1 MSLRSRVA
9 LAGGLVVAAAL
20 LLASLVLYPAADH
33 DLHDQL
39 DSTLV
44 STAAST
50 PKFSQAL
57 KQKISQS
64 GGSLP
69 ATGVLVIGDTLVQ
82 FLPAPVQPG
91 TAELAD
97 ITYQDTAVA
106 AGNAPAYFSD
116 ADYQGRVYRVYTSRF
131 EGSGG
136 TLVRVAKP
144 LSDALNSLHRLELLL
159 AGLILGGALTAA
171 FAARMLAGRLLRPVG
186 RLTETVEQVTVT
198 QDLTA
203 GVDGGLTGIGGRDEI
218 GRLARSFSAMMGA
231 LDGSVSAQRQL
242 VADASHELRTPLTSL
257 TTNLELLVEP
267 GGLADPQAPAL
278 VRAAL
283 EQSGEL
289 KRLVNDLV
297 ELARYGQAETHTEE
311 VRIDL
316 LAQEVVDRAGR
327 RSPHLRFA
335 ARLPSRPGDCLVLAD
350 PEALARALGNLVDN
364 AAKWSPDG
372 GAVEVTVELA
382 PGRERICCTVT
393 DQGPGI
399 AEADRPLV
407 FDRFYRATAA
417 RAKPG
422 SGLGLSIVRQ
432 IAETHG
438 GTVAVLPSDRG
449 ARLCLELP
457 PAPSASSGQ
466 GRM

>member
-1 MSLRSRVA
+1 MSLRNRVA

-20 LLASLVLYPAADH
+20 LLAALVLYPAADH

-44 STAAST
+44 STAASS

-57 KQKISQS
+57 KQKANQS
-64 GGSLP
+64 GGGFP
-69 ATGVLVIGDTLVQ
+69 AATVLDIGGTLVQ

-91 TAELAD
+91 KADLAD
-97 ITYQDTAVA
+97 ITAKDTAVA
-106 AGNAPAYFSD
+106 AGSLPAYFSD
-116 ADYQGRVYRVYTSRF
+116 ADYQGHAYRVYTSQF
-131 EGSGG
+131 DDSSG

-144 LSDALNSLHRLELLL
+144 LSDTVNSLHRLEFLL

-171 FAARMLAGRLLRPVG
+171 FAARLLAGRLLRPVG
-186 RLTETVEQVTVT
+186 RLTATVEHVTVT
-198 QDLTA
+198 QDLTI
-203 GVDGGLTGIGGRDEI
+203 GVDGGLAGIGGRDEI

-242 VADASHELRTPLTSL
+242 VADASHELRTPLTSV
-257 TTNLELLVEP
+257 TTNLELLAEP

-297 ELARYGQAETHTEE
+297 ELARYGQVETHTEE

-316 LAQEVVDRAGR
+316 LAQEVVDRAAR
-327 RSPHLRFA
+327 RSPGLGFV
-335 ARLPSRPGDCLVLAD
+335 ARLPPRREDCMVLAD
-350 PEALARALGNLVDN
+350 PEAVARALGNLVDN
-364 AAKWSPDG
+364 AVKWSPDG
-372 GAVEVTVELA
+372 GAVEVAVELA
-382 PGRERICCTVT
+382 PGRERICCTIT

-399 AEADRPLV
+399 AEADRPFV

-417 RAKPG
+417 RAEPG

-438 GTVAVLPSDRG
+438 GTVAVLHSDLG

-457 PAPSASSGQ
+457 RSPTPDG
-466 GRM
+466 GH

>member
-1 MSLRSRVA
+1 MSLRNRVA

-20 LLASLVLYPAADH
+20 LLAALVLYPSADR

-44 STAAST
+44 STAASS
-50 PKFSQAL
+50 PRFSQAL
-57 KQKISQS
+57 KQKVSQS
-64 GGSLP
+64 GDGFP
-69 ATGVLVIGDTLVQ
+69 ATGVLDIGGTLVQ
-82 FLPAPVQPG
+82 FLPSPVQPG
-91 TAELAD
+91 RAELAD
-97 ITYQDTAVA
+97 ITVQDTAVA
-106 AGNAPAYFSD
+106 TGSRSAYFSD
-116 ADYQGRVYRVYTSRF
+116 ADYQGRAYRVYTSQF
-131 EGSGG
+131 DSSSGS
-136 TLVRVAKP
+136 LVRVAKP
-144 LSDALNSLHRLELLL
+144 LSDTLDALHRLELLL
-159 AGLILGGALTAA
+159 VGLVLGGALTAA
-171 FAARMLAGRLLRPVG
+171 FAARLLAGRLLRPVG

-198 QDLTA
+198 QDLTSRA
-203 GVDGGLTGIGGRDEI
+203 DGGLADIGGRDEI

-242 VADASHELRTPLTSL
+242 VADASHELRTPLTSI
-257 TTNLELLVEP
+257 TTNLELLAEP

-283 EQSGEL
+283 EQSEEL

-297 ELARYGQAETHTEE
+297 ELARYGRAQVHTEE
-311 VRIDL
+311 VRVDL
-316 LAQEVVDRAGR
+316 LAQEVVDRAAR
-327 RSPHLRFA
+327 RSPGLRFA
-335 ARLPSRPGDCLVLAD
+335 VLSPSDPEDCVVVAD

-372 GAVEVTVELA
+372 GAVELA
-382 PGRERICCTVT
+382 VAFTPGRDRICCTVT

-399 AEADRPLV
+399 DEADRPFV

-417 RAKPG
+417 RARPG

-438 GTVAVLPSDRG
+438 GTVAVLPAERG
-449 ARLCLELP
+449 ARLRLELP
-457 PAPSASSGQ
+457 LGAVQ
-466 GRM
+466 GSR